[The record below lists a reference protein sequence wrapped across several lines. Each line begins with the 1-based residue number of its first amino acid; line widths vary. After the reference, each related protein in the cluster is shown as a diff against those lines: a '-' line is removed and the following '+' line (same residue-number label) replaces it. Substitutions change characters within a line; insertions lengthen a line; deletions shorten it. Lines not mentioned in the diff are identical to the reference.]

1 MGIEGLDGVTA
12 QTDYFGV
19 NDLLEAGAMREETKD
34 LLVVF
39 DSLDNALTDIIFG
52 LRDGTLLPDQQVR
65 LAKLFEAVALLLE
78 AHAAVVLRDIA
89 SKKAQPTVRRK
100 GRTTSRKS

>member
-1 MGIEGLDGVTA
+1 
-12 QTDYFGV
+12 
-19 NDLLEAGAMREETKD
+19 MREATKD
-34 LLVVF
+34 LLAVF
-39 DSLDNALTDIIFG
+39 DSLDNTLTDIIFG

-89 SKKAQPTVRRK
+89 REKEAKQQARLPTRER
-100 GRTTSRKS
+100 GRTTSRKP